1 MCKQIKLTSKIIQ
14 FLNNNSRY
22 ALLRNFDGLPE
33 TNTSRDIDI
42 VIHRKDFFK
51 SKKVLEKI
59 ILDSEYKIF
68 NYYLSDRMISY
79 VLINEELEFLQFDFF
94 FNTSLHGIIL
104 IKSRDILSSREFN
117 GKLFHVSKDFEFL
130 DKYIYFKSLNLQ
142 LPTKYKSKRKIVLNN
157 KENFDK
163 LIHTLFGVKTFSKLE
178 SLSSRKLITILFFRH
193 FLSNILSISN
203 NIYLQSSNLLSSQ
216 GLSLSFTGPDGVG
229 KTTVINKLIEFLSIH
244 YSTINKFHHRPNII
258 GNLSSVAK
266 KIGFLEKIDDEYNL
280 PHRGKKNGLLSSF
293 LRLGYYSLDYIF
305 GYWLI
310 VKPKLFKREIVIFDR
325 YYSDIIVD
333 SRRSSIFLSP
343 KLLYLWGKLFIPSIN
358 YKLLFIADTKTI
370 FSRKQ
375 ELNQK
380 SINNINIKL
389 KYLSKKK
396 NFYLINNN
404 GSVNDSFI
412 AILKLI
418 ISHQHLKNLKRI

>member
-1 MCKQIKLTSKIIQ
+1 M
-14 FLNNNSRY
+14 
-22 ALLRNFDGLPE
+22 LRNFEGLPE

-163 LIHTLFGVKTFSKLE
+163 LIHTLFGVRH
-178 SLSSRKLITILFFRH
+178 SL
-193 FLSNILSISN
+193 N
-203 NIYLQSSNLLSSQ
+203 
-216 GLSLSFTGPDGVG
+216 
-229 KTTVINKLIEFLSIH
+229 
-244 YSTINKFHHRPNII
+244 
-258 GNLSSVAK
+258 
-266 KIGFLEKIDDEYNL
+266 
-280 PHRGKKNGLLSSF
+280 
-293 LRLGYYSLDYIF
+293 
-305 GYWLI
+305 
-310 VKPKLFKREIVIFDR
+310 
-325 YYSDIIVD
+325 
-333 SRRSSIFLSP
+333 
-343 KLLYLWGKLFIPSIN
+343 
-358 YKLLFIADTKTI
+358 
-370 FSRKQ
+370 
-375 ELNQK
+375 
-380 SINNINIKL
+380 
-389 KYLSKKK
+389 
-396 NFYLINNN
+396 
-404 GSVNDSFI
+404 
-412 AILKLI
+412 
-418 ISHQHLKNLKRI
+418 